1 MYKRILIPTDGSP
14 VSDYAAGAAIDFAQA
29 CGSETVALSI
39 AVPEP
44 VLQSLEGAMV
54 LDPGQEVDTLL
65 RHAYQLASAIAER
78 ARTAGVACTPLTRFA
93 LDPGEAIVETARKQG
108 CDLIVMGSHGRRGL
122 SRLLAGS
129 VTQSVLAYAP
139 VPVMV
144 LRPAPAS
151 EAAQALARECPAE
164 AAAAKRAGGA

>member
-1 MYKRILIPTDGSP
+1 MYQRILVPTDGSP
-14 VSDYAAGAAIDFAQA
+14 LAEAAADNAIELARA
-29 CGSETVALSI
+29 CGSEILPLCV

-44 VLQSLEGAMV
+44 VLQSMEGAMTY
-54 LDPGQEVDTLL
+54 DPGLRIEELMEHARRYVDVI
-65 RHAYQLASAIAER
+65 ASR
-78 ARTAGVACTPLTRFA
+78 ARQAGVPCTPLTCNA
-93 LDPGEAIVETARKQG
+93 LDPAEAIVDIARKHA

-144 LRPAPAS
+144 LRPAPA
-151 EAAQALARECPAE
+151 EAGTHGVARAWSG
-164 AAAAKRAGGA
+164 AAHS